1 MTLEIIP
8 VSPVCGA
15 EVRGIDMKRPL
26 DPAAAERLDRALAEF
41 GVLVFRG
48 QPLSPVELT
57 AFARH
62 FGPLQPH
69 VQRKYQ
75 HPEAA
80 EVVIMTNRKPDG
92 SFDDAGAHRG
102 AMEETRD
109 GWHSDL
115 SYDPVPAK
123 ATLLHSVEVPSRGG
137 NTCFAN
143 VAKLYAD
150 LPDELKARIDGRQAE
165 FWYGGHSR
173 NKKTMLA
180 ASALDAEGQKTA
192 HAVHPVVNVHP
203 VTGKPAIYVN
213 PLITTHIVG
222 LSDAE
227 SEEILETI
235 FDQMDRPEYR
245 WEHVWSVGDT
255 LLWDNRGG
263 LMHTGRLDYPR
274 DEPRRFIR
282 TTVSGVPTVM
292 HRMMAA

>member
-1 MTLEIIP
+1 IGRSREGTPAAPRPCVRVRCRPRDRSRRCPRRSPWPLPSLRSRGRDEPSGCGDSGSCRTSDVPFGRCGAGPPSGRISASTSNGSARRKRMTLEIIP

-75 HPEAA
+75 HPEAP

-180 ASALDAEGQKTA
+180 ASAL
-192 HAVHPVVNVHP
+192 
-203 VTGKPAIYVN
+203 
-213 PLITTHIVG
+213 
-222 LSDAE
+222 
-227 SEEILETI
+227 
-235 FDQMDRPEYR
+235 
-245 WEHVWSVGDT
+245 
-255 LLWDNRGG
+255 
-263 LMHTGRLDYPR
+263 
-274 DEPRRFIR
+274 
-282 TTVSGVPTVM
+282 
-292 HRMMAA
+292 